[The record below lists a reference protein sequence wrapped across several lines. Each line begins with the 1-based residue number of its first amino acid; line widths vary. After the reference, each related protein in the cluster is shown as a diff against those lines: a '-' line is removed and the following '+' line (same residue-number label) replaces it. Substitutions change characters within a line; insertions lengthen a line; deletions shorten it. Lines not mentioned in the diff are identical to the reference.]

1 MNGAIAVTIIIIT
14 IIKINWPIN
23 LDQKDQEQMPN
34 PKRSIS
40 GSIWAELS
48 PALKPLNRANR
59 AGGGGVYPAIWKKA
73 ARISGIRYLLCQT
86 KHRFL
91 KQPSKSKNTN
101 QQSREDTG
109 LSHYTSQSAAFPLSS
124 TGIEKEQGR
133 KELSGS
139 PHKALQCWDAFK
151 QQRCLPILKRTL
163 KEKPGGHSAQ
173 EESWQSIGGV

>member
-1 MNGAIAVTIIIIT
+1 MIRR
-14 IIKINWPIN
+14 IKSRCQTQRGQFR
-23 LDQKDQEQMPN
+23 DQSEPSSLLPWSLLTGQTEQ
-34 PKRSIS
+34 
-40 GSIWAELS
+40 
-48 PALKPLNRANR
+48 
-59 AGGGGVYPAIWKKA
+59 GGGVYPAIWKKA

-163 KEKPGGHSAQ
+163 KEKPGRHSAQ